1 MGRDFKASAED
12 SPMMEGADIDY
23 SEKTP
28 ELLVTVDK
36 QRAAELGV
44 SVSDISDT
52 LEIMLGG
59 RSETTFVDRGEEYDV
74 PTW

>member
-1 MGRDFKASAED
+1 
-12 SPMMEGADIDY
+12 MEGADIDY

-52 LEIMLGG
+52 LA
-59 RSETTFVDRGEEYDV
+59 
-74 PTW
+74 W